1 MIGRRVAVL
10 TFGLV
15 LTVLAVLAQGTPL
28 GSSLAAGSIWWAVP
42 AAVAVAALL
51 AFRAPTLKSAW
62 GRLCL
67 LDGLLWLAVVPPS
80 WLMRASA
87 GQEDFRP
94 EIISDE
100 AARYAVGRALAS
112 YLPVLAFWIGAI
124 LIVSSIMLLRQ
135 RHSRR

>member
-1 MIGRRVAVL
+1 VIGRLVALV

-15 LTVLAVLAQGTPL
+15 LAVLALLAQGTAL
-28 GSSLAAGSIWWAVP
+28 RLSIAAGSIWWGVP
-42 AAVAVAALL
+42 VAMALAALL

-67 LDGLLWLAVVPPS
+67 LDGLLWLAVVPSS

-87 GQEDFRP
+87 GQEDFQP

-100 AARYAVGRALAS
+100 AARYAVGHALSS
-112 YLPVLAFWIGAI
+112 YLPIIALWVGVI

-135 RHSRR
+135 RHSSR

>member
-1 MIGRRVAVL
+1 MIGRLVAIL
-10 TFGLV
+10 MFGLV
-15 LTVLAVLAQGTPL
+15 LVVLAVLAEGPASPL
-28 GSSLAAGSIWWAVP
+28 SVASASIWLAVP
-42 AAVAVAALL
+42 AAMAVAAIL

-67 LDGLLWLAVVPPS
+67 LDGVLWLAVVPPS
-80 WLMRASA
+80 LLMRASA

-100 AARYAVGRALAS
+100 AARDAVGRALSAF
-112 YLPVLAFWIGAI
+112 LPVIAFWVGAI
-124 LIVSSIMLLRQ
+124 LVVSSILLLRQ